1 MNVPDPFSSDQPRA
15 GTDLRA
21 FYVSRLERLIRLRNN
36 FEEQLNS
43 LGVELLDRSIYAT
56 LRDCIDNGAGRRART
71 LMSAMARG
79 PRSSK
84 TR

>member
-15 GTDLRA
+15 GADLRA

-36 FEEQLNS
+36 FEDQLNP

-71 LMSAMARG
+71 LMNALGRG

-84 TR
+84 AR